1 MIHMIDDQIDAYR
14 RAVRDT
20 ARAQCMTDI
29 NPSSAN
35 QQEYRNCYEEEIK
48 RLDGLKSVIGM
59 AIREYA
65 AREPH
70 NPFSINGDVN
80 QPDVQPRSRLQQAM
94 DDDPQIRNEHGS
106 YPPPPTRD

>member
-1 MIHMIDDQIDAYR
+1 MIDDNIQAYR
-14 RAVRDT
+14 RAVADT
-20 ARAQCMTDI
+20 ARARTMCNLDPHAQHQAEFLSC
-29 NPSSAN
+29 
-35 QQEYRNCYEEEIK
+35 QEEEQL

-80 QPDVQPRSRLQQAM
+80 QPSSFICNNGMMTEPTNA
-94 DDDPQIRNEHGS
+94 NGS
-106 YPPPPTRD
+106 FPPPPTRDK